1 MNNNDRNIICDWVYD
16 DSFVALFKD
25 MANTAEEFGLKTI
38 NGVVFLKGLL
48 NENRSM
54 LYNFFEEYAQK
65 SVPFKEINQD
75 IDEYLKNCRDSEHDS
90 VSAIQLTDEKEET
103 KIFYFDAEVRDIF
116 NYCFQYVINENDEFV
131 SDEIEEEKT
140 ICVLSEDLFVAFM
153 YMLPKEAEKI
163 LKNHGMPISQ
173 DHIDEFMLLAPE
185 KLLNMMNF
193 GQEISKPK
201 DTKITDYLTNMS
213 EKYKSQDC
221 EFLGREEEVKKV
233 FRILQKRSRKN
244 AILVGKAGVGKTAI
258 AEMVAYKIAKGKCP
272 KSLKGKRVFL
282 LDINSIVAGT
292 MWRGMTEERFKIIL
306 DFLSENKD
314 VILFIDEIHMMIGAG
329 GTGLDEQNDMSNTF
343 KPYLSSSDSMV
354 IGATTEEEYETYFA
368 KKSAL
373 SRRFEKV
380 VVKEPKSSEVYP
392 MLKASIKK
400 HTKHHGVKI
409 SKQMVE
415 YAVLIASC
423 FRKTTNNPDR
433 TNNVIDEAMVI
444 AAENG
449 HTSVTKEDILEV
461 FDIGFKKFEKMDVE
475 QKKLTAYHEAG
486 HFIAWYKSNKLKDQK
501 VTAISIMPAEDYLG
515 ITVFE
520 DISDEVTIYP
530 DKEYYME
537 LLIVDLAGRVA
548 EKMYT
553 NSLSSGASADLEHAN
568 KTAYNMITK
577 TGMIFDSNKTY
588 DSSKLSEKMLNDIDD
603 VCKKLLDEATR
614 KAEIL
619 MKDNEKLIK
628 KLVKALLK
636 KGILDENDLEK
647 ILNDK

>member
-1 MNNNDRNIICDWVYD
+1 MD
-16 DSFVALFKD
+16 
-25 MANTAEEFGLKTI
+25 NTAEEFGLKTI
-38 NGVVFLKGLL
+38 NGVILLKGLL

-75 IDEYLKNCRDSEHDS
+75 IDEYLKNCKDSEHDS
-90 VSAIQLTDEKEET
+90 VSAIQITDENEKT

-116 NYCFQYVINENDEFV
+116 SYCLQYIIDEKDGFT
-131 SDEIEEEKT
+131 SDEAEDYESLCIS
-140 ICVLSEDLFVAFM
+140 SEDLFVAFM

-173 DHIDEFMLLAPE
+173 DHIDEFMLLAPDN
-185 KLLNMMNF
+185 LLKNMMNF

-201 DTKITDYLTNMS
+201 DTKITEYLINMS

-258 AEMVAYKIAKGKCP
+258 AEMVAYKIAKGECP
-272 KSLKGKRVFL
+272 ESLKNKRVFL
-282 LDINSIVAGT
+282 LDINSIVSGT
-292 MWRGMTEERFKIIL
+292 MYRGMTEERFKIIL
-306 DFLSENKD
+306 DFLSKNKD

-415 YAVLIASC
+415 YAVLFASS

-449 HTSVTKEDILEV
+449 HHSVTKDDILEV
-461 FDIGFKKFEKMDVE
+461 FDIGFKKFAKMDDE
-475 QKKLTAYHEAG
+475 QKKATAYHEAG
-486 HFIAWYKSNKLKDQK
+486 HLIAWYKSNKLKDQK

-553 NSLSSGASADLEHAN
+553 KSLSSGASADLEHAN

-588 DSSKLSEKMLNDIDD
+588 DSGKLSEKMLNDIDD
-603 VCKKLLDEATR
+603 VCKKILDEATR